1 MKILLI
7 RHGKVAMEWKKAYT
21 PGEYDDAIRLYDE
34 ADIVPV
40 EHPQGMGDYEKI
52 YVSTMKR
59 SIQTAGQLFPSVP
72 ESSVVRTHLLD
83 EVPLRSFSDRDRSR
97 PRWIYDVAGRLQ
109 WLTGKRQAEK
119 RSDTIARADA
129 LIALLGKNNEN
140 AILISHGFFMNVL
153 IGRLKRRGRYEVSR
167 GSTFVISPLERVRVI
182 DRQPH
187 CGGCH
192 HNCLL
197 KNAGC
202 VIGQDKARKAG
213 IEFR

>member
-7 RHGKVAMEWKKAYT
+7 RHGKVAMEWKKKYT
-21 PGEYDDAIRLYDE
+21 PGEYDDALRQYDA

-40 EHPQGMGDYEKI
+40 EQPQEPGDYKKV
-52 YVSTMKR
+52 YVSSQR
-59 SIQTAGQLFPSVP
+59 RAAQTARQLFPSVP
-72 ESSVVRTHLLD
+72 ESDVIETNLLN
-83 EVPLRSFSDRDRSR
+83 EVPLRSFSDSERSR
-97 PRWIYDVAGRLQ
+97 PKWVYDAAGRLQ
-109 WLTGKRQAEK
+109 WLMGKRQEET
-119 RSDTIARADA
+119 RSDTIRRADE
-129 LIALLGKNNEN
+129 LIDLLEKNDEDV
-140 AILISHGFFMNVL
+140 ILISHGFFMNVL
-153 IGRLKRRGRYEVSR
+153 IGRLKRRRRYEVSR
-167 GSTFVISPLERVRVI
+167 GSTFVISPLERVRVT

-213 IEFR
+213 IAVR